1 MFARPARYARSI
13 LLCSLLLTA
22 ASPAHADEPRL
33 DALTAEIVDR
43 TNQVRAEAGCG
54 PLAPAPGLEQSAQAH
69 AADMAEQNYF
79 AHSDAVSPARALP
92 HAEVLPRAE
101 VLGENIAAGNAA
113 AAETFHQWITS
124 PGHRANILD
133 CRFTGIG
140 VGHAYD
146 PSSTYGHYWVQ
157 EFAGTT

>member
-1 MFARPARYARSI
+1 MFPRPARPARSI
-13 LLCSLLLTA
+13 LLCSLLLAPA
-22 ASPAHADEPRL
+22 APAYADESRL

-43 TNQVRAEAGCG
+43 TNQVRATAGCG
-54 PLAPAPGLEQSAQAH
+54 PLAPAPELEHSAQAH

-92 HAEVLPRAE
+92 HAE